1 MNSIKATTSKGLGI
15 HITAVDGLAVLMS
28 IVLIYASFDCT
39 QHSGIRPFVM
49 VEPLLIA
56 YCVLRILFSVNY
68 KWTSYLLLL
77 LIAVFCAKEL
87 ILGYSQLIQSFGKIK
102 GQEVCKGSF
111 SNSGPMGCFLS
122 VCASLFIA
130 VCTGESKQIIRI
142 PLAVLAV
149 SASILMA
156 CTLSRASVLSFAV
169 SMLLL
174 LMKRD
179 DFSAF
184 IRRNWIYLTLAVSL
198 LGTGAY
204 FFKKPSADGRLLMTR
219 INMRMISEGGLAGTG
234 LGNYGGA
241 YGEAQAHFF
250 AEYLDNGSDRM
261 DIDRIPESLRKVA
274 DCPSNA
280 FNEYLKMGVESGPV
294 PMILLIGL
302 TLTGIICTYRS
313 NSYWCYPLITVS
325 VFACFSYPFEIGVLL
340 LMFVIC
346 LASNDSGKS
355 IGGTGIGFFLLM
367 TVVLIPIYRSHISVI
382 DSMNFR
388 FRASGIKGL
397 FENRPNRYSILGYG
411 SLPDGLYDEKVIFE
425 YGQSLNECGNYTMS
439 DSLLT
444 IGTSISSDPMF
455 WNVMGNNSLMQ
466 GKYREAEY
474 RYKHAFYMVPNRL
487 YPLYLMAKL
496 YYTEG
501 DTARFLNMADKIE
514 SFVPKVES
522 VQTER
527 LRSEIRELKSEY

>member
-1 MNSIKATTSKGLGI
+1 MNRIKAISKGSGI
-15 HITAVDGLAVLMS
+15 HLTVVDGLVLLMS
-28 IVLIYASFDCT
+28 IVLIYASIDGT
-39 QHSGIRPFVM
+39 QHSGYRPLVM

-56 YCVLRILFSVNY
+56 YCVLRILFSLNH

-77 LIAVFCAKEL
+77 VIVVFCVREMY
-87 ILGYSQLIQSFGKIK
+87 LGYSQLFQNLGKVR
-102 GQEVCKGSF
+102 GQEICKGSF
-111 SNSGPMGCFLS
+111 SNSGPFGCFLS

-130 VCTGESKQIIRI
+130 VWTGESNKIFRI
-142 PLAVLAV
+142 LLAVL
-149 SASILMA
+149 SGLTSILLV

-198 LGTGAY
+198 LGAGAY
-204 FFKKPSADGRLLMTR
+204 LVKKPSADGRLLMAR
-219 INMRMISEGGLAGTG
+219 INMRMIMTGGLNGVG
-234 LGNYGGA
+234 WGNYGGA

-250 AEYLDNGSDRM
+250 ADYLDNGSDGM
-261 DIDRIPESLRKVA
+261 EIERIPENLRKVA

-280 FNEYLKMGVESGPV
+280 FNEYLKMGVESGPLAMV
-294 PMILLIGL
+294 LLL
-302 TLTGIICTYRS
+302 SLVVAGIMCTYGS
-313 NSYWCYPLITVS
+313 NSYWSYPLIAVS

-340 LMFVIC
+340 LLFVIC
-346 LASNDSGKS
+346 LASNDTETSGK
-355 IGGTGIGFFLLM
+355 GISMAFFLLM
-367 TVVLIPIYRSHISVI
+367 IGVLIPLYRSHISVANG
-382 DSMNFR
+382 MNFR
-388 FRASGIKGL
+388 FRTSGIKGY
-397 FENRPNRYSILGYG
+397 FENRDNRYTILGYG

-425 YGQSLNECGNYTMS
+425 FGQSLNEGGNYTMS

-444 IGTSISSDPMF
+444 IGTLISSDPMF

-487 YPLYLMAKL
+487 YPLYLIAKL

-501 DTARFLNMADKIE
+501 DTVRFLNMADKIE
-514 SFVPKVES
+514 SFIPKIES

-527 LRSEIRELKSEY
+527 LRSEIRELKTGY